1 VTLATVPRS
10 TKLIDESLHFGFLFG
25 LGERLVK
32 SSELVGEHGE
42 GGGRRVFFLGY
53 SQTTTFCLGFLYFI
67 FYYNMGILVT
77 LTLKR

>member
-1 VTLATVPRS
+1 MRACTLAFF
-10 TKLIDESLHFGFLFG
+10 LDLESDWLNRRNSLENMGKEGEEGF
-25 LGERLVK
+25 
-32 SSELVGEHGE
+32 
-42 GGGRRVFFLGY
+42 FFLGY